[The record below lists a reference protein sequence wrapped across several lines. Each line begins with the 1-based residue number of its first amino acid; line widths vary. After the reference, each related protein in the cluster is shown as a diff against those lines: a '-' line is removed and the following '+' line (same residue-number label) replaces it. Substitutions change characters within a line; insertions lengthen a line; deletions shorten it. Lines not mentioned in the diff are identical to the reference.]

1 MSEHRLEEIVIERP
15 RGGMRIS
22 SRRLKG
28 VRKQLDRLTIEAS
41 EDGLLSSYLIKVRQ
55 KTKYFSDH
63 LAPLRRFLRSHVGQ
77 PWDLV
82 YSELCD
88 RLDQRTVTG
97 QHVVTHLWQYV
108 ERYVEIVDGKPC
120 RKPYQPRYLGDGC
133 FGRRYDEFYVHPET
147 GLLCEAK
154 RLL

>member
-15 RGGMRIS
+15 RGGMRQS

-28 VRKQLDRLTIEAS
+28 VQKKLDRLTLEAS
-41 EDGLLSSYLIKVRQ
+41 EDGLLSPYLIKVRQ

-108 ERYVEIVDGKPC
+108 ERYVEIVDGKPY
-120 RKPYQPRYLGDGC
+120 RKPYQPRYLDDSC
-133 FGRRYDEFYVHPET
+133 FDRRYDKFYVHPET
-147 GLLCEAK
+147 WLLCEAK
-154 RLL
+154 LSK